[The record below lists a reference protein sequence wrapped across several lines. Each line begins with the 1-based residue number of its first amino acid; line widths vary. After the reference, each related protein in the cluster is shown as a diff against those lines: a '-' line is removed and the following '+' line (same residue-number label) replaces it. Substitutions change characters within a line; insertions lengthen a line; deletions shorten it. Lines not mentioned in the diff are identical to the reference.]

1 MWVEGRVE
9 VMGGGSVGQR
19 ISGQRLGSAHRAL
32 PSKQEPSAYL
42 RQFPKKGHKCNTNI
56 LLLASLFH
64 TPAPPSRCA
73 EAGGVRGL
81 AGIRLQTSGTAT
93 SESLLRSGA
102 TVIPTLAQVSLCL
115 HVRPLHLTRS
125 MPLVSYKVKAS
136 PKELY
141 LELDGT
147 AGRLAFECCGGSVK
161 ARLKVPLRLY
171 EWQPLCLVL
180 HLLTRNLTFVY
191 DTLMEQVGLEVDISK
206 LGKRGLE
213 VEGGGE
219 MTVGQSANTLEG
231 QFDLSQSLHA
241 EVADL
246 RLYDTAL
253 TTAQIESF
261 TGCFKDELL
270 LQTPELMSLEQGSF
284 EVRGPTEEIEV
295 SAAEVCGSSK
305 KSFAMLFPKKKNF
318 KEAVYWCE
326 KFRGQV
332 ALPTS
337 GPENQDIFNRFVQ
350 FSKSCQD
357 MWQGLYW
364 VGARGDLTT
373 GQWLSLRDR
382 QPLAWHNLS
391 LASSSVTEH
400 YQCIMAGSALH
411 PYEWYH
417 APCSVSTC
425 SVCSFTAYPLIHM
438 RGLCRSS
445 LFDRS
450 MYLHEYLNDQPM
462 FDGAVHSRVA
472 WVDDAWVIE
481 SRLYPK
487 LRARILEKVDY
498 PLGLHMW
505 EVEGDKCPHKKIELL
520 LTACRK
526 DEFTCNDG
534 TCIDSWRRCDLST
547 DCPDDSDELTC
558 EVVKTAEGYNPS
570 LPPPRQSS
578 RPLALYLYLNITSVR
593 KFDVQTFSLA
603 VDTIITL
610 RWNESRV
617 IFLNL
622 QQDYRRNKIKD
633 QYKMWTP
640 KLVVIDGTNSWVQ
653 GSTSDGS
660 DLYVERLTQPEDD
673 DDSYH
678 HEEDTYKGSYNS
690 LVYQMHKSL
699 YFRCDL
705 DLQWYPF
712 DSQRCR
718 LYFTVQDLTDSSG
731 RLVKDGPGL
740 EFSGTR
746 QLLEYNLVDE
756 ALVDVTVNEV
766 TSMKLNLK
774 FINLYKY
781 YAMNAFLPS
790 LMMVVISYSTLFF
803 HIDDFELVLA
813 SFFSQGSLTI
823 PKTSYLKLIDVWY
836 VSLISQVFIVI
847 ISLVLIE
854 NLRLHSLKAPTGQ
867 ADRPWP
873 DEGKVRLDVAIH
885 SLPKEGGLPEDIA
898 QAVL

>member
-1 MWVEGRVE
+1 
-9 VMGGGSVGQR
+9 
-19 ISGQRLGSAHRAL
+19 
-32 PSKQEPSAYL
+32 
-42 RQFPKKGHKCNTNI
+42 
-56 LLLASLFH
+56 
-64 TPAPPSRCA
+64 
-73 EAGGVRGL
+73 
-81 AGIRLQTSGTAT
+81 
-93 SESLLRSGA
+93 
-102 TVIPTLAQVSLCL
+102 
-115 HVRPLHLTRS
+115 
-125 MPLVSYKVKAS
+125 MPLVSYKLKAS

-141 LELDGT
+141 LGLEGT

-180 HLLTRNLTFVY
+180 HLLARNLTFVY
-191 DTLMEQVGLEVDISK
+191 DTLIEQVGLEVDISK
-206 LGKRGLE
+206 LGWRRLE

-241 EVADL
+241 ELADL
-246 RLYDTAL
+246 RLYDIAL

-270 LQTPELMSLEQGSF
+270 LQTPVLMSLEQRSF
-284 EVRGPTEEIEV
+284 EMRGPTEEIEV
-295 SAAEVCGSSK
+295 SVAEVCGKSK
-305 KSFAMLFPKKKNF
+305 TSFAMLFPRKKNF
-318 KEAVYWCE
+318 KDAVYWCE

-337 GPENQDIFNRFVQ
+337 GPENQDIFNRFVR

-364 VGARGDLTT
+364 VGARGDLATE
-373 GQWLSLRDR
+373 QWLTLGDR
-382 QPLAWHNLS
+382 QPLTWHNLS

-400 YQCIMAGSALH
+400 YQCILAGGALH

-425 SVCSFTAYPLIHM
+425 SVCNFTAYPLIHM

-450 MYLHEYLNDQPM
+450 MYIHEYLNDQPM

-481 SRLYPK
+481 SRLYPN

-498 PLGLHMW
+498 PLGLHKW
-505 EVEGDKCPHKKIELL
+505 EVEGDKCRHKKVELL

-526 DEFTCNDG
+526 NEFTCNDG

-578 RPLALYLYLNITSVR
+578 LPTALYLFINITSIR
-593 KFDVQTFSLA
+593 KFDVQSFTLA

-617 IFLNL
+617 TFLNL

-633 QYKMWTP
+633 QFKIWTP

-678 HEEDTYKGSYNS
+678 HEEDAYKGSHNS

-731 RLVKDGPGL
+731 RLVKDGLGL

-756 ALVDVTVNEV
+756 ALGDVTVNEV
-766 TSMKLNLK
+766 TSMKGT
-774 FINLYKY
+774 
-781 YAMNAFLPS
+781 A
-790 LMMVVISYSTLFF
+790 
-803 HIDDFELVLA
+803 E
-813 SFFSQGSLTI
+813 
-823 PKTSYLKLIDVWY
+823 
-836 VSLISQVFIVI
+836 
-847 ISLVLIE
+847 
-854 NLRLHSLKAPTGQ
+854 
-867 ADRPWP
+867 
-873 DEGKVRLDVAIH
+873 
-885 SLPKEGGLPEDIA
+885 
-898 QAVL
+898 